1 MPDQYFPG
9 DLLLYKKL
17 FGEQA
22 IPSITYT
29 NLKAPA
35 FSNAALAGFNNR
47 KISPLF
53 YSGESQPLPDIDYEQ
68 WGLDMFLNSNQDK
81 INRKLALKNSLASN
95 VGNITGAVGAGLQ
108 ITADAVNEGK
118 GTFDLDA
125 WNKSQNRI
133 ASGYN
138 QYIGNANTT
147 SDLLNVYDNM
157 PDYVSKANDIETKKY
172 NVGKSLGAAASG
184 AAAGSLFGPI
194 GTVVGAGAGFLANS
208 IGQWVGIGKDKRNKN
223 TAIDD
228 AEDLA
233 ELNSLAITN
242 GQRRVSNN
250 IYRQGMANYLN
261 NAAFGGPLFTHGA
274 DFTDDLIRIDAGGT
288 HEQNPYGGVPAGVD
302 PNGIPNLVE
311 EGEIIWD
318 DYVFSDRLK
327 MPKSLMKKYK
337 LGGRKDK
344 AISFAEGVDKITE
357 KLGTKLRPNDP
368 ITQNTKDEIL
378 SEFEEVQEEK
388 RIKQQKKN
396 LIKAMSEMT
405 PEEFQAMMMPQQA
418 PAEAPMAQEQ
428 MPPQGMEMQAPQEP
442 VGLMAPGMA
451 AYGGHILDG
460 TKGES
465 RRITKELA
473 GPYRLPGVGVIG
485 YRDLYDK
492 EVEMHKDEKGNWWVD
507 GRMVG
512 KDEGAAQR
520 YARQIANT
528 RATLNMSG
536 DLGGESTVSTAR
548 KELKR
553 PTGKAETKSKAT
565 LPERQQDPLATP
577 YLNADLTGITVGP
590 QQFIPD
596 RLGTVNPDEYY
607 DAWGVGRFLPG
618 DYASYYGRIHSPYAK
633 TPGWSVL
640 AKDASPEDAVQE
652 AIQESTPPT
661 PKPKPKG
668 TGTGAGTAK
677 GAASTQTPAE
687 WTPNKIFSISGVNPI
702 DQWRSQSVMFNPPA
716 TRSAVEKAVE
726 GVREGDPETT
736 VSVGAQDT
744 KNLPTWMRY
753 APLIGGGISLLSDI
767 FNRPDYSAYEDLIA
781 ETDRTSS
788 PVNIPVE
795 TIGARIRRNPFDERL
810 AVNQANQNLASG
822 LRSTMDTAG
831 GNRAY
836 RQYASNLL
844 AYNNQGQL
852 ADIARNAY
860 LANRQDALQ
869 TADFNRQT
877 DLYNMNAINQRNLT
891 QGQLNASKQ
900 YQGLMAKARLVD
912 ALENAKRYDDQLVSA
927 DFSTL
932 MQNLHNLGNEN
943 FAFNQQAALAREGLD
958 RLKYL
963 GKSGNMV
970 FNPEDGTWTVVA
982 KCGGKV
988 KTKKRRF

>member
-35 FSNAALAGFNNR
+35 FSNATLAGFNNR

-95 VGNITGAVGAGLQ
+95 AGTVVGAVATGAELVG
-108 ITADAVNEGK
+108 DAINEGK
-118 GTFDLDA
+118 GTFDLQSWKKA
-125 WNKSQNRI
+125 Q
-133 ASGYN
+133 SGSLADYVRAA
-138 QYIGNANTT
+138 GNANTT
-147 SDLLNVYDNM
+147 SDLLTLSDIR
-157 PDYVSKANDIETKKY
+157 PDFIKKANDIEVKKY
-172 NVGKSLGAAASG
+172 DVGKSLN
-184 AAAGSLFGPI
+184 AAGKGAMAGASIGSIIPGL
-194 GTVVGAGAGFLANS
+194 GTVVGGAIGAGVGWLTNT
-208 IGQWVGIGKDKRNKN
+208 IGQGFGIMKDNKDKSSAKS
-223 TAIDD
+223 
-228 AEDLA
+228 EA
-233 ELNSLAITN
+233 ELLEDRNALAMNN
-242 GQRRVSNN
+242 GQVRVSNN

-261 NAAFGGPLFTHGA
+261 NAAFGGPLFTHGS

-288 HEQNPYGGVPAGVD
+288 HEQNPFGGVPAGVD
-302 PNGIPNLVE
+302 PQGIPNLVE

-337 LGGRKDK
+337 LGGHKNK
-344 AISFAEGVDKITE
+344 AISFAEGVDKISK
-357 KLGTKLRPNDP
+357 KLGTELRPNDP

-378 SEFEEVQEEK
+378 GEFEEVQEEK

-405 PEEFQAMMMPQQA
+405 PEEFQAMMMPQRA
-418 PAEAPMAQEQ
+418 PAEAPVAQEQ
-428 MPPQGMEMQAPQEP
+428 MPLQGMEMQAPQEP

-451 AYGGHILDG
+451 AFGGHILDG

-465 RRITKELA
+465 K
-473 GPYRLPGVGVIG
+473 
-485 YRDLYDK
+485 
-492 EVEMHKDEKGNWWVD
+492 
-507 GRMVG
+507 
-512 KDEGAAQR
+512 R
-520 YARQIANT
+520 Y
-528 RATLNMSG
+528 
-536 DLGGESTVSTAR
+536 V
-548 KELKR
+548 KR
-553 PTGKAETKSKAT
+553 G
-565 LPERQQDPLATP
+565 
-577 YLNADLTGITVGP
+577 
-590 QQFIPD
+590 
-596 RLGTVNPDEYY
+596 DEYY
-607 DAWGVGRFLPG
+607 QVTPRYSTDG
-618 DYASYYGRIHSPYAK
+618 K
-633 TPGWSVL
+633 TSWDELTPV
-640 AKDASPEDAVQE
+640 DASLF
-652 AIQESTPPT
+652 S
-661 PKPKPKG
+661 G
-668 TGTGAGTAK
+668 NLTGAGIVSLPDIIIEDWSKYNNSVHIRKDKSGNYWVDNRNVGKSYTSAQRAAQQMIKARRDSEYTIEPAVKTAEK
-677 GAASTQTPAE
+677 PRQIEDVNIIYNKPVDKSAETLDIPYFASGDNPAWVFQGLSGRANAGLEGIGNSAVPQNKPTTQAAPKATTKIKSASTGAGVAKKAASTQAPVE
-687 WTPNKIFSISGVNPI
+687 WTPNKIFSISGINPV
-702 DQWRSQSVMFNPPA
+702 DQWRNQSIMFNPPA
-716 TRSAVEKAVE
+716 ARSAVEKAVE
-726 GVREGDPETT
+726 GVSETDPEAT
-736 VSVGAQDT
+736 VSVGAQEN
-744 KNLPTWMRY
+744 KLLPTWMRY
-753 APLIGGGISLLSDI
+753 APLVGGGISLLSDI
-767 FNRPDYSAYEDLIA
+767 FSRPDYSGYEKLIA
-781 ETDRTSS
+781 DAEKTSS

-795 TIGARIRRNPFDERL
+795 TIGARIRRNPYDERL
-810 AVNQANQNLASG
+810 AVNRANQNLAAG
-822 LRSTMDTAG
+822 IRSTMDTAG

-852 ADIARNAY
+852 SDIDRTAY

-891 QGQLNASKQ
+891 QGQLNANRQ
-900 YQGLMAKARLVD
+900 YQGLMAKAHLVD

-970 FNPEDGTWTVVA
+970 FNPEDGTWTFVA